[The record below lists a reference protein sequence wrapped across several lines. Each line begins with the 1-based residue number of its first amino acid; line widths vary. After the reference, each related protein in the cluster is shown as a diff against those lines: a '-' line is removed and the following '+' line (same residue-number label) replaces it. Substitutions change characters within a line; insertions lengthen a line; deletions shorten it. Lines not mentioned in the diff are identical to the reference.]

1 MSSPAVKR
9 MASRVKKLSSARRQ
23 LLLELVVNCRDCE
36 GRATARKHVAEKLDE
51 IQASSSVR
59 FGVIEILAIVQLA
72 MAIWNFAK
80 KMGWLE
86 GATVES
92 LTEKFNVD

>member
-1 MSSPAVKR
+1 MSELAIKR
-9 MASRVKKLSSARRQ
+9 LASRIKKLGSARRR
-23 LLLELVVNCRDCE
+23 LLLELVVHCNECDKRSVV
-36 GRATARKHVAEKLDE
+36 RNHIAEKLEE

-80 KMGWLE
+80 KMGWLK

-92 LTEKFNVD
+92 LTEKFDVD